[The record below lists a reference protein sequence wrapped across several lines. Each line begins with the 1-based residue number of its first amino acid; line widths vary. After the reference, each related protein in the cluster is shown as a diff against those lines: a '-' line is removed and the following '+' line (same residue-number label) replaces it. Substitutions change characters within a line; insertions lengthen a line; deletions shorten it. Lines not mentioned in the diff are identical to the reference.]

1 MTTTAPRSALL
12 EEMGKLGAFF
22 RRNLLTAWSYRTAFL
37 ADWFNLI
44 LQLVIFSLVGRL
56 VDASRLP
63 EIGGR
68 QISYV
73 EFVTVGI
80 ALMSFVQIAL
90 SRVLGA
96 IRQEQLIGTL
106 DFLLTTPTAPT
117 TLQIGLVIYDLFYVP
132 LRTAIFIGLASLF
145 FDISLSPSGFLPALA
160 ILLAFIPFVWGLGM
174 ISSAAILTFRRGT
187 GVVGLVMAAFTVL
200 SAAYIP
206 LEALPGWARAIASVN
221 PFTLAL
227 TSARQVLLGNAG
239 WAPVG
244 GAVVVFI
251 PLAVV
256 SVTIGVF
263 SFRLAMRRERRRGT
277 LGSY

>member
-1 MTTTAPRSALL
+1 MIDAARPAIV
-12 EEMGKLGAFF
+12 EEFLKLGAFF
-22 RRNLLTAWSYRTAFL
+22 RRNLLTAVSYRMAFV
-37 ADWFNLI
+37 ADWFNLL

-56 VDASRLP
+56 VDPTRIP

-68 QISYV
+68 SISYI

-106 DFLLTTPTAPT
+106 DFLLTTPIAPT

-132 LRTAIFIGLASLF
+132 LRTGIFLGLASLF
-145 FDISLSPSGFLPALA
+145 FDISLDPSGLLPVLI

-174 ISSAAILTFRRGT
+174 ISSAATLTFRRGT
-187 GVVGLVMAAFTVL
+187 GVVGLITAAFTIL

-206 LEALPGWARAIASVN
+206 LETLP
-221 PFTLAL
+221 
-227 TSARQVLLGNAG
+227 
-239 WAPVG
+239 
-244 GAVVVFI
+244 
-251 PLAVV
+251 
-256 SVTIGVF
+256 
-263 SFRLAMRRERRRGT
+263 
-277 LGSY
+277 